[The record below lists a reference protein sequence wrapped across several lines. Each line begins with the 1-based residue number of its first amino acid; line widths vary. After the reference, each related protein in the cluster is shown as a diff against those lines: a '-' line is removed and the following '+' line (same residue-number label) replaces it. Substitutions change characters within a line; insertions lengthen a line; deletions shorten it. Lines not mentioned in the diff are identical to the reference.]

1 MARTRR
7 SEYQKSNRHRDLPLP
22 DPGPVTQS
30 ARRLLEAEEAAS
42 RRRLGAELLALIAAK
57 TGVPVPELVV
67 PDLQQ
72 PHRRRG
78 GRIVYSMQG
87 EYSRRVPSRDDPR
100 VARGGKPLGR
110 IRILNRTPAR
120 GNVVRGTAFL
130 NTLLHEFCHHHDT
143 EALGLERSFHTA
155 GFYARIRHL
164 RDQIAAG
171 SVAEEEAPRIRR
183 RGRRRD
189 GPAAAT
195 SPSAAAA
202 PSATAES
209 TPGMAAPASLP
220 PSLTRLWDII
230 RNL

>member
-1 MARTRR
+1 MAKTRR
-7 SEYQKSNRHRDLPLP
+7 SEYQKSNRHRNLPLP
-22 DPGPVTQS
+22 DPEPVTQG
-30 ARRLLEAEEAAS
+30 AQRLLESEDADL
-42 RRRLGAELLALIAAK
+42 RRRLGAELLALIAAR
-57 TGVPVPELVV
+57 TGVRVPELVV
-67 PDLQQ
+67 PDVQQ

-87 EYSRRVPSRDDPR
+87 EYTRRVPSRDDPR

-120 GNVVRGTAFL
+120 GDVVRGTAFL
-130 NTLLHEFCHHHDT
+130 NTLLHEFCHHHDA

-171 SVAEEEAPRIRR
+171 GAAVEKAPRTRR
-183 RGRRRD
+183 RGERRD
-189 GPAAAT
+189 APAAAT
-195 SPSAAAA
+195 A
-202 PSATAES
+202 PVDP
-209 TPGMAAPASLP
+209 TPRMAPASLP

>member
-1 MARTRR
+1 MIPAMARTRR

-22 DPGPVTQS
+22 DPGPVTQG
-30 ARRLLEAEEAAS
+30 AQRLLKAEDSES
-42 RRRLGAELLALIAAK
+42 RRRLGAELLALLAVR
-57 TGVPVPELVV
+57 TGVRVPELVV
-67 PDLQQ
+67 PDVQQ

-87 EYSRRVPSRDDPR
+87 EYTRRVRSRDDPR

-130 NTLLHEFCHHHDT
+130 HTLLHEFCHHHDA

-164 RDQIAAG
+164 RDQIATG
-171 SVAEEEAPRIRR
+171 SAAAEEAPRIRR
-183 RGRRRD
+183 RWRRRD
-189 GPAAAT
+189 
-195 SPSAAAA
+195 AAAA
-202 PSATAES
+202 AAES
-209 TPGMAAPASLP
+209 TPGMAPVSLP